1 MESPSDPAAAAAAAA
16 AALAQE
22 LVAIMPST
30 MGATLI
36 GLFLSTVFYGV
47 TLLQTYQY
55 YNKYGGEDSRYLLI
69 LVGVLTALDSF
80 AVISNMQSCYFYLI
94 HNFANP
100 LAILRI
106 DWSLTFSVISTACV
120 AFLVQCFYAYRVWIL
135 SSRSLLAPIV
145 IVIFGLASFVLA
157 VVYMSLMF
165 HNGSLLYIPTITWIS
180 SSSLGCSLGADILIA
195 STMVLYLSRGRQ
207 QGFDKT
213 DHVLRKLMIYTINT
227 GLITTVC
234 TTITL
239 VLGEVLSST
248 FYNTIF
254 YYPLSKCYVNSMLA
268 FLNAR
273 ESLRTQAGASFNL
286 RSLPSSG
293 MGISDT
299 ANVTNSNTLGSV
311 VFARN
316 PNESFVLASEK
327 ATAA

>member
-1 MESPSDPAAAAAAAA
+1 MVSPPDSAGAAAI
-16 AALAQE
+16 AQE
-22 LVAIMPST
+22 LIGLMPAT

-55 YNKYGGEDSRYLLI
+55 YNKYIREDSRYLLI

-80 AVISNMQSCYFYLI
+80 AVIANMQSCYFYLI
-94 HNFANP
+94 SNFANP

-120 AFLVQCFYAYRVWIL
+120 AFLVQCFYAYLVWICERTQI
-135 SSRSLLAPIV
+135 SRSLDY
-145 IVIFGLASFVLA
+145 S
-157 VVYMSLMF
+157 YMSLMF

-180 SSSLGCSLGADILIA
+180 SSSLGCSLGAGLVIA
-195 STMVLYLSRGRQ
+195 STMIMYLSRGLQ
-207 QGFDKT
+207 QGFHST

-234 TTITL
+234 TIITL
-239 VLGEVLSST
+239 ILGEILSST

-273 ESLRTQAGASFNL
+273 ESLRAQAGVSLNL
-286 RSLPSSG
+286 ASLPHSSSG
-293 MGISDT
+293 MAATDSAIAGT
-299 ANVTNSNTLGSV
+299 AASPLGSV
-311 VFARN
+311 GMIFAKI
-316 PNESFVLASEK
+316 PN
-327 ATAA
+327 